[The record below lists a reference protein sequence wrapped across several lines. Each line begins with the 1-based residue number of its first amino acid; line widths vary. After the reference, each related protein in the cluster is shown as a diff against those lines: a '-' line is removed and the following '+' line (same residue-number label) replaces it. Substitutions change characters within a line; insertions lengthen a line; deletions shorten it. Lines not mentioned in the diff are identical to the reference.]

1 MYGTVLGTANQRVC
15 DCANEMHTGQNFK
28 INNFEMKLYYPDF
41 LYNDYN
47 FMMET
52 LLLWCFLCLIL
63 YLLGVNF
70 FLVIIYFYS
79 NNIQ

>member
-52 LLLWCFLCLIL
+52 LLL
-63 YLLGVNF
+63 
-70 FLVIIYFYS
+70 
-79 NNIQ
+79 